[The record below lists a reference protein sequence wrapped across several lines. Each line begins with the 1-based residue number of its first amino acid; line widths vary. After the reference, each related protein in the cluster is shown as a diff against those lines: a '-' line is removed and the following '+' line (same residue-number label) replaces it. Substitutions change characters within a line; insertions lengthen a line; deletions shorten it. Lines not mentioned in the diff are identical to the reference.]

1 MTRSKFII
9 CTTLSAILVIGSNI
23 KHTSAQLKKD
33 KISFTEAF
41 SEDNIYDSNNP
52 QLSELDSA
60 LFSISK
66 DNKRERIRGSNIV
79 IGLGAASI
87 IGGLLLL
94 NEAEKSGILGVDIS

>member
-41 SEDNIYDSNNP
+41 SGDNIYDSNNP
-52 QLSELDSA
+52 QLTELNSV

-66 DNKRERIRGSNIV
+66 ETKRDRIRGNNIRALTLV
-79 IGLGAASI
+79 T
-87 IGGLLLL
+87 
-94 NEAEKSGILGVDIS
+94 ISPGKCFLFRGRE